1 MWKLVVSREAG
12 GHCGIREGGGYA
24 SSAVRADRDGDMI
37 PADSSVWRLQCLC
50 MRKCICVAFK
60 VSCVFL
66 VFLWL

>member
-37 PADSSVWRLQCLC
+37 RSTPVRGDCNVYACGIYAVH
-50 MRKCICVAFK
+50 A
-60 VSCVFL
+60 
-66 VFLWL
+66 